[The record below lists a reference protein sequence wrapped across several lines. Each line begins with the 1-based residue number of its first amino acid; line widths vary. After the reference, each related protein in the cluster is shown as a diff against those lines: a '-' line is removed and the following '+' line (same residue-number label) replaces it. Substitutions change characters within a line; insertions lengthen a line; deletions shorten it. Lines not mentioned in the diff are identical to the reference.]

1 MIMIPDLIKNI
12 FGTRNGRIL
21 KEYQILVKKIN
32 SLESKYQKYDE
43 ADFINETELLK
54 GKYKKSNDL
63 LTILPEAFAI
73 TREASVRTLGLRHFD
88 EQLLG
93 GIALHY
99 GKIAEM
105 KTGEGKTLV
114 STLPAYLNSLTGESV
129 YIVTVNDYLA
139 QRDAEW
145 MGQIFKFLGLSVG
158 VNLSRMDPKDNKSAY
173 EADITYGTNYE
184 FGFDYLRDNMV
195 YTKEERV
202 QRPLSYAVVD
212 EVDSILITSIV
223 ITVY

>member
-114 STLPAYLNSLTGESV
+114 STLPAYLNSLAGEPV

-145 MGQIFKFLGLSVG
+145 MGRIFKFLGLSVG
-158 VNLSRMDPKDNKSAY
+158 TVTSFMTPEEKKKTYEKQKFFFFCKIALFQKKMKNKN
-173 EADITYGTNYE
+173 IQNIWKQ
-184 FGFDYLRDNMV
+184 N
-195 YTKEERV
+195 
-202 QRPLSYAVVD
+202 
-212 EVDSILITSIV
+212 
-223 ITVY
+223 